1 MIGRRVRWL
10 LVGGT
15 VAVGVGCTRNTN
27 PNGFAQTPA
36 AATGKAAW
44 GTPAATPAPPPQVVA
59 SADPARK
66 GNQKG
71 FMPDTEVEFANT
83 HVETAL
89 RDPAP
94 PNKDELLDLARH
106 RYQRALKQ
114 EPKNKGALLGLA
126 RMHIQLGERDRA
138 AEAFKRYL
146 EAYPSDAAVHHEA
159 GLACAR
165 FQDWAGAVAWCESA
179 LRLDPENRAFRKT
192 LGFCLARAG
201 RWEEAFGAMC
211 RVMPEAQARYNMAAV
226 LLHTN
231 QPEACRQQLQLA
243 LRADPQHA
251 NTRDLLAELDNT
263 HPANPA
269 VAPNPIQTVGGIAP

>member
-27 PNGFAQTPA
+27 PAGFAQTPA
-36 AATGKAAW
+36 ATGKAMW
-44 GTPAATPAPPPQVVA
+44 GGSPATTPQPQVA
-59 SADPARK
+59 AADPAPARK
-66 GNQKG
+66 AGQKG
-71 FMPDTEVEFANT
+71 LMPDTEVEFANT
-83 HVETAL
+83 HVESAL

-146 EAYPSDAAVHHEA
+146 EAYPADAAVHHEA
-159 GLACAR
+159 AMACAR
-165 FQDWAGAVAWCESA
+165 FQDWAGAVAWCEAA

-226 LLHTN
+226 LLHMN
-231 QPEACRQQLQLA
+231 QPEASRQQLQLA

-251 NTRDLLAELDNT
+251 NTRDLLAELDHT

-269 VAPNPIQTVGGIAP
+269 AAANPIQTVGGVAP